1 MKFIS
6 KIIIITGIAC
16 LFSAVTGY
24 ARTNDSVTCPADY
37 SLLPVRHLWLQM
49 ENPIAY
55 AGIGDAMD
63 IRLGYNHT
71 SGSYKH
77 LSDPKSINGGKVL
90 VEGFKQVGRLHFFGG
105 FSYGISTLNGQ
116 KWNNV
121 LMPSPGNPYLLAD
134 SIGGNYNNELFDIRG
149 GVASSV
155 NDRLTW
161 GIDATYKGG
170 SSSDEND
177 PRALID
183 AVRYSLRPGIRYRFS
198 RWSLGADIGVEGYAE
213 KIGMDSYQ
221 GTSNFVFFQF
231 QGLGNY
237 FPDSGN
243 SHSRR
248 YKGKA
253 LGGNIQ
259 LGWEGRGMENILQL
273 GYRNNEEKSEDGN
286 TFAPFKSG
294 DYKEISYSIS
304 NLFSLKQND
313 ITQIARFSFD
323 YIPSKGIWY
332 DQQRVTDANN
342 QTVWEVFNQSVQYRD
357 RISRAA
363 IDYGL
368 TKEKDGFADYAF
380 GGTVFFEQQHTSFL
394 PEMYLQKYANI
405 TAALRGEKAFPLPG
419 KFRIRTALH
428 IGYKKNLHSNT
439 DFNGIA
445 LADKWTYPVFEYLTS
460 DYYTGG
466 VKATINKRTL
476 LGKLPTVV
484 YLTFGIDYTKSSLTT
499 ANFNA
504 PHRINFSSA
513 FGCTF

>member
-6 KIIIITGIAC
+6 KIIILTGIAC
-16 LFSAVTGY
+16 LFSAVTGH
-24 ARTNDSVTCPADY
+24 ARTNDSVAYPVDY
-37 SLLPVRHLWLQM
+37 SLLPVRYLWLQV
-49 ENPIAY
+49 ENPVAY

-63 IRLGYNHT
+63 IHLGYNHT

-77 LSDPKSINGGKVL
+77 LSGPKSIHGGKVS

-134 SIGGNYNNELFDIRG
+134 SIGGDYNNELFDIRG

-161 GIDATYKGG
+161 GIAATYKGG

-183 AVRYSLRPGIRYRFS
+183 AVRYSIRPGILYRFS
-198 RWSLGADIGVEGYAE
+198 RWSLGADVGFEGYAE
-213 KIGMDSYQ
+213 KIGMDSYY

-259 LGWEGRGMENILQL
+259 LGWEGRDLENILQA
-273 GYRNNEEKSEDGN
+273 GYRTNEEKSEDGS

-294 DYKEISYSIS
+294 DYKEISYSIL
-304 NLFSLKQND
+304 NLLSLRKDD
-313 ITQIARFSFD
+313 IIHIARLSFD

-332 DQQRVTDANN
+332 DQQRVTDSNN
-342 QTVWEVFNQSVQYRD
+342 QTFWEVFNQSVQYRN
-357 RISRAA
+357 RVYHAA
-363 IDYGL
+363 AGYGL
-368 TKEKDGFADYAF
+368 TKEKEGFADYAF
-380 GGTVFFEQQHTSFL
+380 GGAVIFEQQNSTFL
-394 PEMYLQKYANI
+394 PEMYLRKYANI
-405 TAALRGEKAFPLPG
+405 TAALRGEKTFRLPNMFFLGLKVNAGYRRNLSSDADFEGIPL
-419 KFRIRTALH
+419 A
-428 IGYKKNLHSNT
+428 
-439 DFNGIA
+439 GIWA
-445 LADKWTYPVFEYLTS
+445 YPVFEYLTS

-466 VKATINKRTL
+466 LQAKLNKRTL
-476 LGKLPTVV
+476 LGKLPSTV
-484 YLTFGIDYTKSSLTT
+484 YLTAGIDYTKSTLKT
-499 ANFNA
+499 ANFTG
-504 PHRINFSSA
+504 PHRVNVSA
-513 FGCTF
+513 ALGCTF

>member
-6 KIIIITGIAC
+6 GKIIITGIAC
-16 LFSAVTGY
+16 LLSSVAGH
-24 ARTNDSVTCPADY
+24 ARTNDSVAWPVDY
-37 SLLPVRHLWLQM
+37 SLLPVRHLWLRV
-49 ENPIAY
+49 ENPVAY

-63 IRLGYNHT
+63 IRLAYCHT

-77 LSDPKSINGGKVL
+77 LSDPENAHGGKVS

-134 SIGGNYNNELFDIRG
+134 SIGGDYNNELFDIRG
-149 GVASSV
+149 AVASAI
-155 NDRLTW
+155 NDQLTW
-161 GIDATYKGG
+161 GIAATYKGG
-170 SSSDEND
+170 SSADEND

-183 AVRYSLRPGIRYRFS
+183 AVRYSLRPGILYRFS
-198 RWSLGADIGVEGYAE
+198 RFSLGADIGMEGYAE

-253 LGGNIQ
+253 FGGNIQ
-259 LGWEGRGMENILQL
+259 VGWERSGMENIFQL
-273 GYRNNEEKSEDGN
+273 GYKNNVEKSEDGA

-294 DYKEISYSIS
+294 DYKENSYSVSDI
-304 NLFSLKQND
+304 FSLKRNEV
-313 ITQIARFSFD
+313 IHIARLSFD
-323 YIPSKGIWY
+323 YIPTKGIWY
-332 DQQRVTDANN
+332 DQQRVTDTNN
-342 QTVWEVFNQSVQYRD
+342 QTAWEVFNQSVQYRN
-357 RISRAA
+357 RVSRTTA
-363 IDYGL
+363 DYGL

-380 GGTVFFEQQHTSFL
+380 GGNVAFEQQDASFL
-394 PEMYLQKYANI
+394 PETYRQKYSTL
-405 TAALRGEKAFPLPG
+405 TATLRGEKTFRLPNMFLLG
-419 KFRIRTALH
+419 LKANA
-428 IGYKKNLHSNT
+428 GYRKKLSSEA

-445 LADKWTYPVFEYLTS
+445 LAGKWSYPVFEYLTS

-466 VKATINKRTL
+466 LRATLHKSAL
-476 LGKLPTVV
+476 LGKLPAMV
-484 YLTFGIDYTKSSLTT
+484 YLTAGINYTKSTLTT
-499 ANFNA
+499 ANFNE
-504 PHRINFSSA
+504 PHRITAFSVL
-513 FGCTF
+513 GCTF